1 MKNLKHFLLLAVL
14 LCIGLGAKAHDFK
27 VGNVYYEIISSQDQ
41 TVRVV
46 WTWIN
51 KTSSVAKERYR
62 YEDQTEINIPNNVT
76 YNGKTYAVIEI
87 QQDAFNGTNSKIMS
101 VTLHANLKTIG
112 SNAFKGLTKL
122 KSITIPT
129 NVASIGS
136 GAFDGCTGLDT
147 VTWKAKT
154 VTDVFKGSNIK
165 VLIINDSVET
175 LVHSSFANCTKLK
188 TVTLGKN
195 VVNLGE
201 PGYNQTGRSPFY
213 QTDSIE
219 TLYYN
224 TKNVT
229 IYNAAFQSKK
239 KLKTVIIGD
248 SVETLPDGFLM
259 NCTALTAVNIPPLL
273 KIIPYQAFYG
283 CKQLK
288 EMEAQL
294 PDSIDTIGGQAF
306 YECESLSSIKFNDS
320 LKYISYEAF
329 KGCKGLTE
337 IVIPDSVNTLAH
349 SAFSNCDNLKAVTLG
364 ISVANLGEPGYNQT
378 GRSPFYQTDNIETLY
393 YNIKHITNGTDVFKS
408 RTKLKKVVFGD
419 SVEYLPEGFLSGC
432 SGLTEANIPVL
443 LTGVPKQTFYNCN
456 SLPSI
461 EIPTGIKTIGTE
473 AFAYCKSL
481 TEITI
486 PDSVETLMHSSFANC
501 TKLKTVTLGKNVVNL
516 GEPGYTPYDQSP
528 FYNTDSIETLYYNTK
543 NVTIYNAAF
552 QSKKKLKTVVIGDS
566 VETLPSNFISGCT
579 AIDSIISHAK
589 VAPTAQSNSFSQV
602 KKDIPVMVPCGSQD
616 SYKSANY
623 WKEFTN
629 IQTKTYDTSVT
640 MSLCY
645 GETFNSRTA
654 MQSGVFVDTLQSTD
668 GCDSIVT
675 INLTVFPIYDTAI
688 YVTTIVDEKGEDYYD
703 TIINNLQTINGCD
716 SVVTTITFYDYD
728 NSIDTIYNNLT
739 AAICQGETYS
749 FNNNELNAS
758 GTYTHTVNVNKYR
771 DSIITLTL
779 TVNPIYD
786 TTISATI
793 CKGQTYSNNGFN
805 TNEAGMHTLNLTT
818 INGCDSTVTLN
829 LSVVDGYDTTITA
842 EICSSESF
850 GENSY
855 GIYIK
860 NLVSSDGCDSVV
872 RVNLVAK
879 QYTGDV
885 DTVHIHDTVTVT
897 QIDTV
902 TLHDT
907 ITNEITKFDTVT
919 LHDTIET
926 TLYDTVT
933 LFDTIETTLYDTV
946 TLHDTI
952 ETTLYD
958 TVTLHDTIET
968 ILYDTVTLFDTIETT
983 LYDTVTLHDTI
994 ETTLYDTV
1002 TLFDTIETTLYDTV
1016 TLFDTITNEV
1026 TLYDTVTLT
1035 DTVTVT
1041 LYDTINTTDTIVLTQ
1056 TDTVTLTDTITVTL
1070 FDTVNT
1076 IDTVYLHDTITPCGV
1091 TRTYIYA
1098 EINAGETYNG
1108 YGFTESD
1115 AGEYTLNL
1123 QTEDGCDSIVTLI
1136 LQVTAGIEEIQA
1148 ERVISIYPNP
1158 AHDRVTIHADGDIKI
1173 IDNKGQVV
1181 REIKNVNGVKDI
1193 NVSDFEAGVY
1203 YINVGKHTQPLI
1215 IE

>member
-1 MKNLKHFLLLAVL
+1 MKNLKHFLLISVL
-14 LCIGLGAKAHDFK
+14 LLAGLGAKAHDFK

-87 QQDAFNGTNSKIMS
+87 QQDAFNGTNSKIKS

-129 NVASIGS
+129 NVTSIGS

-165 VLIINDSVET
+165 VLIINDNVET
-175 LVHSSFANCTKLK
+175 INGLAFSNCKNLK
-188 TVTLGKN
+188 TVSIGKN
-195 VVNLGE
+195 VTKFATTSASSSFN
-201 PGYNQTGRSPFY
+201 PFY
-213 QTDSIE
+213 ASDSIE

-224 TKNVT
+224 AKNIST
-229 IYNAAFQSKK
+229 NNYNSTFQSKK

-248 SVETLPDGFLM
+248 SVQTLPDQFLKD
-259 NCTALTAVNIPPLL
+259 CSALTSVNIPPTISVIPTSCFESCSSL
-273 KIIPYQAFYG
+273 KNFTIPNT
-283 CKQLK
+283 
-288 EMEAQL
+288 
-294 PDSIDTIGGQAF
+294 IDTIMSDAF
-306 YECESLSSIKFNDS
+306 
-320 LKYISYEAF
+320 SYS
-329 KGCKGLTE
+329 GLDTL
-337 IVIPDSVNTLAH
+337 VIPDSVLDIQSRAFYSCSNLK
-349 SAFSNCDNLKAVTLG
+349 SVSIGNNISNIGGLAFSD
-364 ISVANLGEPGYNQT
+364 
-378 GRSPFYQTDNIETLY
+378 
-393 YNIKHITNGTDVFKS
+393 
-408 RTKLKKVVFGD
+408 
-419 SVEYLPEGFLSGC
+419 
-432 SGLTEANIPVL
+432 
-443 LTGVPKQTFYNCN
+443 
-456 SLPSI
+456 
-461 EIPTGIKTIGTE
+461 
-473 AFAYCKSL
+473 CK
-481 TEITI
+481 
-486 PDSVETLMHSSFANC
+486 N
-501 TKLKTVTLGKNVVNL
+501 LKTVTIGKNVTALHTTN
-516 GEPGYTPYDQSP
+516 TSSSFNP
-528 FYNTDSIETLYYNTK
+528 FYASDSIETLYYNAK
-543 NVTIYNAAF
+543 NISTNNYNSTF
-552 QSKKKLKTVVIGDS
+552 QSKKKLKTVIIGDS
-566 VETLPSNFISGCT
+566 VQTLPSNFISGCT
-579 AIDSIISHAK
+579 GIDTVISHART
-589 VAPTAQSNSFSQV
+589 APTAQSNSFSQV

-645 GETFNSRTA
+645 GEIFNSRTA

-675 INLTVFPIYDTAI
+675 INLTVFPVYDTAI

-703 TIINNLQTINGCD
+703 TVVNNLQTINGCD
-716 SVVTTITFYDYD
+716 SVVTTITFHDYD

-739 AAICQGETYS
+739 ASICQGEVYS

-758 GTYTHTVNVNKYR
+758 GIYTQTVNVNKYR

-779 TVNPIYD
+779 TVNPTYD
-786 TTISATI
+786 TVISATI
-793 CKGQTYSNNGFN
+793 CKGQTYNNNGFN
-805 TNEAGMHTLNLTT
+805 TNEAGTHTLNLNT
-818 INGCDSTVTLN
+818 INGCDSIVTLN
-829 LSVVDGYDTTITA
+829 LNVVDGYDTTITA

-855 GIYIK
+855 GIYVK
-860 NLVSSDGCDSVV
+860 NLVSSDGCDSIV

-879 QYTGDV
+879 QYTGDI

-958 TVTLHDTIET
+958 TVTL
-968 ILYDTVTLFDTIETT
+968 FDTIETT
-983 LYDTVTLHDTI
+983 LYDTVTLFDTI

-1016 TLFDTITNEV
+1016 TLFDTITV
-1026 TLYDTVTLT
+1026 TQTVHDTVNTVDTLTVTEYDTVTLIDT
-1035 DTVTVT
+1035 ITLTQIDTVTVT
-1041 LYDTINTTDTIVLTQ
+1041 DTITLTQ
-1056 TDTVTLTDTITVTL
+1056 IDTVTVTDTITL
-1070 FDTVNT
+1070 ILHDTVNT
-1076 IDTVYLHDTITPCGV
+1076 IDTVYLHDTITPCGI

-1098 EINAGETYNG
+1098 EINAGETYMG

-1136 LQVTAGIEEIQA
+1136 LQVTAGIDEIQA
-1148 ERVISIYPNP
+1148 ERIISIYPNP
-1158 AHDRVTIHADGDIKI
+1158 AHEVVTLDIGRLTLDKNDDI
-1173 IDNKGQVV
+1173 TIVNNSGQVV
-1181 REIKNVNGVKDI
+1181 YKSKIQSPRFNI

>member
-1 MKNLKHFLLLAVL
+1 
-14 LCIGLGAKAHDFK
+14 
-27 VGNVYYEIISSQDQ
+27 Y
-41 TVRVV
+41 
-46 WTWIN
+46 
-51 KTSSVAKERYR
+51 
-62 YEDQTEINIPNNVT
+62 
-76 YNGKTYAVIEI
+76 
-87 QQDAFNGTNSKIMS
+87 
-101 VTLHANLKTIG
+101 
-112 SNAFKGLTKL
+112 
-122 KSITIPT
+122 
-129 NVASIGS
+129 
-136 GAFDGCTGLDT
+136 
-147 VTWKAKT
+147 
-154 VTDVFKGSNIK
+154 
-165 VLIINDSVET
+165 
-175 LVHSSFANCTKLK
+175 KLK
-188 TVTLGKN
+188 TVTLG
-195 VVNLGE
+195 LAL
-201 PGYNQTGRSPFY
+201 
-213 QTDSIE
+213 DSIADAYGHKAFSGSNNIE

-224 TKNVT
+224 PKN
-229 IYNAAFQSKK
+229 IKYYGSAFSNRS

-248 SVETLPDGFLM
+248 SV
-259 NCTALTAVNIPPLL
+259 
-273 KIIPYQAFYG
+273 Q
-283 CKQLK
+283 
-288 EMEAQL
+288 
-294 PDSIDTIGGQAF
+294 
-306 YECESLSSIKFNDS
+306 
-320 LKYISYEAF
+320 
-329 KGCKGLTE
+329 
-337 IVIPDSVNTLAH
+337 
-349 SAFSNCDNLKAVTLG
+349 
-364 ISVANLGEPGYNQT
+364 
-378 GRSPFYQTDNIETLY
+378 
-393 YNIKHITNGTDVFKS
+393 
-408 RTKLKKVVFGD
+408 
-419 SVEYLPEGFLSGC
+419 
-432 SGLTEANIPVL
+432 
-443 LTGVPKQTFYNCN
+443 
-456 SLPSI
+456 
-461 EIPTGIKTIGTE
+461 
-473 AFAYCKSL
+473 
-481 TEITI
+481 
-486 PDSVETLMHSSFANC
+486 
-501 TKLKTVTLGKNVVNL
+501 
-516 GEPGYTPYDQSP
+516 
-528 FYNTDSIETLYYNTK
+528 
-543 NVTIYNAAF
+543 
-552 QSKKKLKTVVIGDS
+552 
-566 VETLPSNFISGCT
+566 TLPSNFISGCT
-579 AIDSIISHAK
+579 AIDSIASYAK

-703 TIINNLQTINGCD
+703 TVVNNLQTINGCD

-749 FNNNELNAS
+749 FNNNELNAA
-758 GTYTHTVNVNKYR
+758 GVYTQTVNVNKYR

-786 TTISATI
+786 TVISATI

-805 TNEAGMHTLNLTT
+805 TNDAGTHTLNLQT

-829 LSVVDGYDTTITA
+829 LNVVDGYDTTITA
-842 EICSSESF
+842 EICSGESF

-897 QIDTV
+897 QLDTV
-902 TLHDT
+902 ILHDT

-968 ILYDTVTLFDTIETT
+968 T

-1016 TLFDTITNEV
+1016 TLFDTITV
-1026 TLYDTVTLT
+1026 TQTVHDTVNTVDTLTVTEYDTVTLIDT
-1035 DTVTVT
+1035 ITLTQIDTVTVT
-1041 LYDTINTTDTIVLTQ
+1041 DTITLTQ
-1056 TDTVTLTDTITVTL
+1056 IDTVTVTDTITL
-1070 FDTVNT
+1070 ILHDTVNT

-1123 QTEDGCDSIVTLI
+1123 QTDDGCDSIVTLI
-1136 LQVTAGIEEIQA
+1136 LQVTAGIEEINS
-1148 ERVISIYPNP
+1148 ERIISIYPNP

-1181 REIKNVNGVKDI
+1181 REIKNVKGIKDI
-1193 NVSDFEAGVY
+1193 NVNDFEAGVY
-1203 YINVGKHTQPLI
+1203 YINVGKFTQPLI